1 VSRINLTFALV
12 AGTCSFLGCG
22 DGHTPPPAPEAGA
35 GGRPIVT
42 VPDSSS
48 LGGALVGSPTAGSG
62 EVTNPGGA
70 AGTSFG
76 GASQSFGGAAFGGT
90 TFGGATS
97 LGGGAAT
104 GGALSGSFSGAA
116 SFGGNGGQ

>member
-1 VSRINLTFALV
+1 MSRINLAFALV
-12 AGTCSFLGCG
+12 AAVCSFLGCG
-22 DGHTPPPAPEAGA
+22 DGQTPPPAPEAGA

-76 GASQSFGGAAFGGT
+76 GASQSFGGGV
-90 TFGGATS
+90 FGGAAS

-104 GGALSGSFSGAA
+104 GGALPGSFSGAA
-116 SFGGNGGQ
+116 SFGGTAGQ